1 MAWVNPVTWTP
12 GSTPGA
18 TEFNAHIRDMF
29 NAVLPVASL
38 IYRVANATAIETVVE
53 NRFLEC
59 NGVAVSRATYAT
71 LFAYLNALTPALPF
85 GTGDGTTTF
94 NIPDLRGRVPVT
106 LSPTGGHADVLTLGG
121 TEGAVFADR
130 RPKHATSIYSSG
142 VVGSQVP
149 AAMGSLGAGETL
161 KTLKAGAGTGA
172 TPNSPIDTPAYLV
185 GGIWYIKYTA

>member
-38 IYRVANATAIETVVE
+38 IYRVANATSIETVVE

-59 NGVAVSRATYAT
+59 NGIAVSRTTYAS

-85 GTGDGTTTF
+85 GTGDGSTTF

-106 LSPTGGHADVLTLGG
+106 LSPTGGHADVTTLGASDG
-121 TEGAVFADR
+121 FVLGSR
-130 RPKHATSIYSSG
+130 RPKHFSSIYSSV
-142 VVGSQVP
+142 VVGSQTQ
-149 AAMGSLGAGETL
+149 AAQGSLGAGESW
-161 KTLKAGAGTGA
+161 KTIGNIGSAGTA
-172 TPNSPIDTPAYLV
+172 PTDTPAYLV
-185 GGIWYIKYTA
+185 GGIWFIKYTA